1 MDSRSWPGTASAV
14 DLTPILH
21 SCLVCSTTFSSSSVC
36 VSTGVPDTE
45 GVCSSPLALLWPDC
59 ACLLRRSD
67 RCFTRLDPRLRYWYI
82 RLSRV
87 LLPVASSQAATSA
100 QADLAPSSGTRRRV
114 AVVVG
119 IVFIDLLGFG
129 IIIPILPFYVRSF
142 GVSDVFI
149 GLLAASYSLAQ
160 FGAAPV
166 LGRISDERGR
176 RPVLMLSVGV
186 GGIAWI
192 LFGFAAEIS
201 AGFGVT
207 LGLVALFGARLLAGA
222 AGGNIATAQAYIADV
237 TSPDERTSALG
248 LVGAAFGL
256 GFVFGPAIGG
266 ILASETVVSTAR
278 ALLPGFVPVSPFS
291 LPSFAAAGFSFLAL
305 AATVVVLQE
314 PDRIRSPARRVT
326 FVAQFRTALADLT
339 LRPLVIAF
347 FLTSLAFAGMTTMF
361 VPLLAD
367 FFGYDATAA
376 AIFLAY
382 IGALGIINQGVLVG
396 WLSRKVGVRYVVRG
410 GVVALFLALVLLAV
424 SPMAGTTSLLGSGPG
439 WVTSGLVVLVAF
451 GALASFGNGA
461 ITVGLAALV
470 SEGAAGGAQGAAFG
484 VTQGAGSLG
493 RTVGPPLAAAAYVVV
508 YWSPFIAGALLL
520 MPVALLLRR

>member
-1 MDSRSWPGTASAV
+1 M
-14 DLTPILH
+14 
-21 SCLVCSTTFSSSSVC
+21 
-36 VSTGVPDTE
+36 
-45 GVCSSPLALLWPDC
+45 
-59 ACLLRRSD
+59 
-67 RCFTRLDPRLRYWYI
+67 
-82 RLSRV
+82 
-87 LLPVASSQAATSA
+87 ASSTAAASA
-100 QADLAPSSGTRRRV
+100 QAAPAPSSRTRRRI
-114 AVVVG
+114 AVVIG

-166 LGRISDERGR
+166 LGRLSDERGR

-186 GGIAWI
+186 SGVAWL
-192 LFGFAAEIS
+192 LFGVAAEIGT
-201 AGFGVT
+201 ALGVT
-207 LGLVALFGARLLAGA
+207 VGLVVLFGARLLAGA

-237 TSPDERTSALG
+237 TTPAERTGALG

-266 ILASETVVSTAR
+266 LLASDTVVSIAR
-278 ALLPGFVPVSPFS
+278 TVLPGVVPVTPFS

-305 AATVVVLQE
+305 GAAAVVLKE
-314 PDRIRSPARRVT
+314 PDRIRTPARRVT

-347 FLTSLAFAGMTTMF
+347 FLTSLAFAGMTVMF
-361 VPLLAD
+361 VPFLAD

-376 AIFLAY
+376 ALFLAY
-382 IGALGIINQGVLVG
+382 IGALGILNQGVLVG
-396 WLSRKVGVRYVVRG
+396 WLARKVGVRSVVRG
-410 GVVALFLALVLLAV
+410 GVVSLFLALVLLAV
-424 SPMAGTTSLLGSGPG
+424 APLAGTAPLLGSGSG
-439 WVTSGLVVLVAF
+439 WVTGGLVVLVAF

-470 SEGAAGGAQGAAFG
+470 SEGATDNAQGAAFG

-508 YWSPFIAGALLL
+508 YWSPFVGGALLL
-520 MPVALLLRR
+520 LPVAVLLRQ